1 MITLIPALSGIFL
14 PIILGLI
21 SRNGN
26 FIDPKHR
33 PQILQFAVRICIP
46 FMVFESMR
54 QIDTKTA
61 GQFIPMTLGL
71 FIFTGLAWLFMLGI
85 ILALIPRVKW
95 IDKYKGELLLMG
107 FAGNIGYI
115 CWKIQEIL
123 IGSAGLQRGI
133 FYTSFF
139 WPVLVV
145 YSLLTVIILKLTKN
159 NKVDTKSILYNII
172 PLLILLALGL
182 MVGLLDINLPV
193 WLTSFTGSFGLIAVP
208 TILFCMGLSISI
220 KGSIKSAR
228 ILLPYLLIRLAVWIG
243 ATYLTLQLSFFD
255 DISREV
261 LLINMFAPIGINPI
275 VIGDM
280 FGLDTDFIANSITVS
295 TVLYL
300 LCLPVLFLLW
310 G

>member
-1 MITLIPALSGIFL
+1 MTALIPALSGIFL

-54 QIDTKTA
+54 QVDTQTA
-61 GQFIPMTLGL
+61 GQFIPMTIGL
-71 FIFTGLAWLFMLGI
+71 FIFTGLAWLFMLGVI
-85 ILALIPRVKW
+85 IILIPRVKW

-107 FAGNIGYI
+107 FSGNIGYI

-123 IGSAGLQRGI
+123 IGPGGLQRGI

-139 WPVLVV
+139 WPALVL
-145 YSLLTVIILKLTKN
+145 YSIFTVIVLKLTQS
-159 NKVDTKSILYNII
+159 NKIDTKNILYNII
-172 PLLILLALGL
+172 PLLVMIALGL
-182 MVGLLDINLPV
+182 TVGLLDIDLPY
-193 WLTSFTGSFGLIAVP
+193 WLTSFTGSFGPIAVP

-220 KGSIKSAR
+220 KGSVKSAR
-228 ILLPYLLIRLAVWIG
+228 ILLPYLLIRLLVWMG
-243 ATYLTLQLSFFD
+243 ATYLTLQLSIFD
-255 DISREV
+255 ELSRGV

-275 VIGDM
+275 VICDM
-280 FGLDTDFIANSITVS
+280 FGLDTEFVANSITVS

-300 LCLPVLFLLW
+300 LFLPVMFLLW

>member
-1 MITLIPALSGIFL
+1 MTALLPALSGIFL
-14 PIILGLI
+14 PILLGLI

-26 FIDPKHR
+26 FINPKNR
-33 PQILQFAVRICIP
+33 PHILQFAVRICIP

-54 QIDTKTA
+54 QVDTQTA
-61 GQFIPMTLGL
+61 GQFIPMTVGL
-71 FIFTGLAWLFMLGI
+71 FIFTGLVWLFMLGI
-85 ILALIPRVKW
+85 ILLLIPRFEWVR
-95 IDKYKGELLLMG
+95 KYKGELLLMG

-123 IGSAGLQRGI
+123 IGPAGLQRGI

-139 WPVLVV
+139 WPTLVL
-145 YSLLTVIILKLTKN
+145 YSFFTVIALKLIQS
-159 NKVDTKSILYNII
+159 NKIDSKSILYNII
-172 PLLILLALGL
+172 PLLIMITLGL
-182 MVGLLDINLPV
+182 TVGLLDISLPV
-193 WLTSFTGSFGLIAVP
+193 WLTSFTGSFASIAVP

-220 KGSIKSAR
+220 EGSLKSAK
-228 ILLPYLLIRLAVWIG
+228 ILLPYLIIRLAVWIG

-255 DISREV
+255 DLSRKV

-275 VIGDM
+275 VICDM
-280 FGLDTDFIANSITVS
+280 FGLDTDFVANSITVS

-300 LCLPVLFLLW
+300 LFLPVMFLLW

>member
-26 FIDPKHR
+26 FINPKHR

-54 QIDTKTA
+54 QIETQTA
-61 GQFIPMTLGL
+61 GQFIPMTVGL
-71 FIFTGLAWLFMLGI
+71 FIFTGLAWLFMLGV
-85 ILALIPRVKW
+85 ILVLSPRVKW
-95 IDKYKGELLLMG
+95 IEKYKGELLLMG
-107 FAGNIGYI
+107 FTGNIGYI

-123 IGSAGLQRGI
+123 IGPAGLQRGI
-133 FYTSFF
+133 FYTSFI
-139 WPVLVV
+139 WPMLIV
-145 YSLLTVIILKLTKN
+145 YTILTVIILKLTKN
-159 NKVDTKSILYNII
+159 NKIDTKSILYNII
-172 PLLILLALGL
+172 PLLTMLALGL
-182 MVGLLDINLPV
+182 MVGLLDIILPV
-193 WLTSFTGSFGLIAVP
+193 WLTSFTESFGPIAVP
-208 TILFCMGLSISI
+208 TVLFCMGLSISI
-220 KGSIKSAR
+220 EGSLKSAK
-228 ILLPYLLIRLAVWIG
+228 ILFPYLVIRLAIWIG

-255 DISREV
+255 DLSRKV

-275 VIGDM
+275 VLGDM
-280 FGLDTDFIANSITVS
+280 FGLDSDFIANSITVS

-300 LCLPVLFLLW
+300 LFLPVMFLLW